1 MKIGDKSPRSHS
13 QDSAGIHQSVG
24 TGELEIHKKKS
35 SDPNPAKSSAT
46 GSTAPKNYYHEF
58 KNVQE
63 TFRRH
68 SGLLVS
74 QSFGTK
80 EIQTRRSSYS

>member
-1 MKIGDKSPRSHS
+1 MKFGDKSPRSHS
-13 QDSAGIHQSVG
+13 QDSAGIQQSVG

-35 SDPNPAKSSAT
+35 SDPPVKSSAT

-58 KNVQE
+58 KKVQE
-63 TFRRH
+63 TFRRN

-80 EIQTRRSSYS
+80 EI